1 MPRHAASPR
10 SWPQT
15 GRFMDVIFSGAHYV
29 LSFAAVIS
37 VIVFIHEFGHFMV
50 ARLCGVKVEV
60 FSIGFGRELLGR
72 TDRHGTRWKLALW
85 PVGGYVK
92 MFGDAGAAS
101 TPDGENLTKMSDAEK
116 RVSFHYKPLWAKAL
130 IVVAGPT
137 ANFLL
142 AISVFTYFIFT
153 VGLASTQPV
162 VGEVMPGTPAA
173 EAGLQA
179 GDTILKVDN
188 KRMRRFNDIPDA
200 IMTNLGTPVELTIA
214 RNGETFTRSLTPIA
228 FDDVDA
234 LGNPVKRPLIGIR
247 SEQLT
252 YENVGL
258 LSAIGIATQKTYE
271 MCVTSLRVLGQMI
284 TGDRST
290 EELKGPLGIAKLS
303 GEVTQVGESFGETF
317 RMFLWFIALLSVNLG
332 LVNLLPI
339 PMLDGGHLAFY
350 GIEALR
356 GRPLAE
362 RFQEYSFRFGFVVI
376 ASLMAFTLFNDVRQM
391 VL

>member
-1 MPRHAASPR
+1 
-10 SWPQT
+10 
-15 GRFMDVIFSGAHYV
+15 MDTILSGAHYL

-72 TDRHGTRWKLALW
+72 TDKHGTRWKLALW

-101 TPDGENLTKMSDAEK
+101 TPDTENLAVMTDAEK
-116 RVSFHYKPLWAKAL
+116 AVSFHYKPLWKKAC
-130 IVVAGPT
+130 IVVAGP
-137 ANFLL
+137 ASNFVL
-142 AISVFTYFIFT
+142 AIAVFTYFIFT
-153 VGLASTQPV
+153 VGIASTKPV
-162 VGEVMPGTPAA
+162 VGEIMPNTPAA
-173 EAGLQA
+173 EAGLLT
-179 GDTILKVDN
+179 GDEVLKVN
-188 KRMRRFNDIPDA
+188 KTRMDSFNDIPDA
-200 IMTNLGTPVELTIA
+200 IMTNLGTPVTLTIKRGA
-214 RNGETFTRSLTPIA
+214 EIFEKTLTPIT
-228 FDDVDA
+228 FEDKDA

-247 SEQLT
+247 SQQIT
-252 YENVGL
+252 YDDVGL
-258 LSAIGIATQKTYE
+258 PQALWLATTKTYD
-271 MCVTSLRVLGQMI
+271 MCVTSLRVMGQMI
-284 TGDRST
+284 TGKRST

-303 GEVTQVGESFGETF
+303 GEVTQQGSTLGETL
-317 RMFLWFIALLSVNLG
+317 RLFLWFVALISVNLG

-362 RFQEYSFRFGFVVI
+362 KFQEYSYRFGLAI
-376 ASLMAFTLFNDVRQM
+376 IGSLMALSLFNDVKTIIF
-391 VL
+391 